1 MAQEAAGEEHTGK
14 SLGSYT
20 PALAGL
26 DKLSVTS
33 ILQGPGIATWD
44 IGEYNTPSGDRVKIL
59 GKLGAGYLPG
69 RSKDVVTP
77 GLMCPG
83 TLEAAQDT
91 RTSLIQSQFY
101 FEPPFL
107 GLLVLISC
115 QIFTRGS
122 LFFQMS
128 S

>member
-44 IGEYNTPSGDRVKIL
+44 IGEYNTPSCRKKEKKKVIALLFISSSFIKQQRAL
-59 GKLGAGYLPG
+59 
-69 RSKDVVTP
+69 T
-77 GLMCPG
+77 MC
-83 TLEAAQDT
+83 LE
-91 RTSLIQSQFY
+91 
-101 FEPPFL
+101 
-107 GLLVLISC
+107 
-115 QIFTRGS
+115 
-122 LFFQMS
+122 
-128 S
+128 